1 MRDHRSLKAWQEA
14 RLVCLGVLTLSQNHW
29 QPWASALFSQLQRAS
44 LSVQLNIA
52 EGATFGRG
60 PTYARHLGIAYGSSV
75 EAGEILALLLDS
87 RAVPEDVGRRMLEA
101 SRRSQRLLLGMLK
114 IHRPLKLSN

>member
-1 MRDHRSLKAWQEA
+1 MRDHRSLKACQEA
-14 RLVCLGVLTLSQNHW
+14 REVCLGVLSIPQSHW
-29 QPWASALFSQLQRAS
+29 QPWAWAVFSQVQRAS

-75 EAGEILALLLDS
+75 EAGEVLALLLDS
-87 RAVPEDVGRRMLEA
+87 KVVPEAVGRGLLLA
-101 SRRSQRLLLGMLK
+101 SHRSQRLLLGML
-114 IHRPLKLSN
+114 

>member
-14 RLVCLGVLTLSQNHW
+14 RQVCLGVLTISKDHW
-29 QPWASALFSQLQRAS
+29 QPWAAALFSQLQTAS

-60 PTYARHLGIAYGSSV
+60 AAYARHLGIASGSSV
-75 EAGEILALLLDS
+75 EAGEILALLLD
-87 RAVPEDVGRRMLEA
+87 AQVIPESVGESLA
-101 SRRSQRLLLGMLK
+101 TTSRRSQHLLLGMLK
-114 IHRPLKLSN
+114 IHRPFNSSS